1 MSDNIFHD
9 LDKRLRADLAAACG
23 QGVLP
28 PLDNIENLA
37 ITLEP
42 PRDPVHGDLA
52 TNVALVLAKPLRL
65 SPRAIA
71 EVLLPFIQA
80 WEECAKA
87 DIAGPGFIN
96 MTLKADFWQRQLAI
110 ILQAGNHYGDS
121 RMGKGQKV
129 TVEFVSTN
137 PTGPLHV
144 GHARGSVVGDC
155 LSGLLEKAGYEVTRE
170 YYVNDAGAQIDK
182 LSDSLWHRA
191 REAMGEQVGDIPDG
205 LYPGDYLIAPSQ
217 ELAEMAKQ
225 ELAEMEKG
233 KPALPQEALREKIR
247 PFAVDSMMAII
258 KTDLEALGV
267 RHDVFSSEKA
277 LVDSGAVDE
286 MMERLTELGLLYH
299 GTLDPPKGKPP
310 PDDWEPRT
318 QLLFRATEFG
328 DDCDRPLRKSD
339 GSWTYFATDIAY
351 HYDKWRRGFSYQINV
366 WGADHAGYVRRVQS
380 ALTAISEGKAHLTI
394 KICQMVKFVSDGQPL
409 KMSKRSGNFVSLQD
423 LIDAVGAD
431 VVRFYLLTRKP
442 DAPLDFDLER
452 VKDQSRDNPV
462 FYVHYAHARTVSVLR
477 QAATHFGEVDLTSSA
492 LAKADH
498 GLLASDA
505 ERHVLKTLSFWPRQV
520 EAAALAEEPHR
531 IVYYLQ
537 DLAGAFHALWTMGK
551 EQTELR
557 FIQPDDVPGTK
568 ARLALVQGVKSVL
581 ASGLSVLGITPLD
594 ELR

>member
-9 LDKRLRADLAAACG
+9 LDKQLRADLGVACA

-28 PLDNIENLA
+28 PLDDIGQLSL
-37 ITLEP
+37 TLEP
-42 PRDPVHGDLA
+42 PRDPAHGDLA

-96 MTLKADFWQRQLAI
+96 MTLKPGFWQVQLAT
-110 ILQAGNHYGDS
+110 ILQAGQHYGDS
-121 RMGKGQKV
+121 TMGGGQKV

-155 LSGLLEKAGYEVTRE
+155 LAGLLQKAGYDVIRE

-191 REAMGEQVGDIPDG
+191 REAMGELVGEIPDG
-205 LYPGDYLIAPSQ
+205 LYPGDYLIAPAQ
-217 ELAEMAKQ
+217 KLAK
-225 ELAEMEKG
+225 MEKG
-233 KPALPQEALREKIR
+233 KSVLSQEALREKIR

-258 KTDLEALGV
+258 KADLEALGV
-267 RHDVFSSEKA
+267 RHDVFSSEKT
-277 LVDSGAVDE
+277 LVDSGAVDA

-339 GSWTYFATDIAY
+339 GSWTYFAADIAY
-351 HYDKWRRGFSYQINV
+351 HYDKFLRGFAYQINV
-366 WGADHAGYVRRVQS
+366 WGADHAGYVRRVQA
-380 ALTAISEGKAHLTI
+380 ALTAISEGKAHLTV
-394 KICQMVKFVSDGQPL
+394 KICQMVKFVADGQPL
-409 KMSKRSGNFVSLQD
+409 KMSKRSGNFISLQD
-423 LIDAVGAD
+423 LIEAVGAD

-477 QAATHFGEVDLTSSA
+477 QAATHFGEADLTSGA

-498 GLLASDA
+498 GLLTSDA
-505 ERHVLKTLSFWPRQV
+505 ERQVLKTLSFWPRQV

-557 FIQPDDVPGTK
+557 FIQPDDISGTK
-568 ARLALVQGVKSVL
+568 ARLALVQGVKAVL